1 MTQRWTLTL
10 GQTLRGTRVARGLT
24 MDFIA
29 EKSGRHQSSLSVV
42 ERDKIT
48 PSAAFLRNIAPFY
61 GCPWWSDLHNA
72 RWFTAIPSNPEF
84 LHDPLNAQASR
95 MYFDLGV
102 RSMHIVRDG
111 FAEDPTIASLYQQCV
126 ELFALPGLA
135 AANSGD
141 TAFVWAWM
149 VETLALSDESF
160 PPDQSVITA
169 ARNLLTWTV
178 EHFQAHGIGIRQPL
192 TGRALR
198 AWRETRH
205 WSPDQLAQKASEQL
219 ELVGEPPIVGW
230 DIKQIEAATVA
241 VDIVR
246 WVAIAHALEI
256 PLSQIMPTMAAGPV
270 DDVEEAILQLL
281 HQHGLSPSAIDV
293 VKDLIRLLKSYA
305 DDTQTS
311 R

>member
-1 MTQRWTLTL
+1 MDRLWILT
-10 GQTLRGTRVARGLT
+10 
-24 MDFIA
+24 
-29 EKSGRHQSSLSVV
+29 
-42 ERDKIT
+42 
-48 PSAAFLRNIAPFY
+48 
-61 GCPWWSDLHNA
+61 
-72 RWFTAIPSNPEF
+72 
-84 LHDPLNAQASR
+84 
-95 MYFDLGV
+95 
-102 RSMHIVRDG
+102 
-111 FAEDPTIASLYQQCV
+111 
-126 ELFALPGLA
+126 
-135 AANSGD
+135 
-141 TAFVWAWM
+141 
-149 VETLALSDESF
+149 
-160 PPDQSVITA
+160 
-169 ARNLLTWTV
+169 
-178 EHFQAHGIGIRQPL
+178 
-192 TGRALR
+192 
-198 AWRETRH
+198 
-205 WSPDQLAQKASEQL
+205 EQL